1 MLCVLDPSVRPSE
14 RSGVERKEK
23 KKVRFQK
30 KLTRKKINEKNKEN
44 RCNTN
49 GRVCA
54 LAVP

>member
-30 KLTRKKINEKNKEN
+30 KLTRKKINEKIKKTVAIQMGGSV
-44 RCNTN
+44 R
-49 GRVCA
+49 
-54 LAVP
+54 

>member
-49 GRVCA
+49 ERVCA